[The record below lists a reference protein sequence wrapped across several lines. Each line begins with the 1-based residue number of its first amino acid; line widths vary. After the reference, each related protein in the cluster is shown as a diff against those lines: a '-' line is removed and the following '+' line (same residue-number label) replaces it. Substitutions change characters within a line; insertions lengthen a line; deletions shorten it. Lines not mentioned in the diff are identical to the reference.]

1 MKPVAWMCEANDW
14 GTWKPSL
21 FWVKSEDNCFRN
33 WVPLYTA
40 SLTCRENLQVADC
53 EMICNLKSSAPPEC
67 KTEAEKI
74 AYAFGWW
81 QAWEQMNKSYGH
93 LYGQVMDNEDTICKT
108 HPDAPHGFNRN
119 ASLTEGRYVCDCEY
133 WEPSDDGIDMSEE
146 CVHILDEHEH
156 NELKNALELQPF
168 VKEFFNKYLN
178 YVEES
183 ESGRLFN
190 PITIG
195 CCRAMMH
202 KPLDELLEK
211 MRVLS
216 GANPNPLYEDEDNGR

>member
-1 MKPVAWMCEANDW
+1 VDAKDFEI
-14 GTWKPSL
+14 
-21 FWVKSEDNCFRN
+21 
-33 WVPLYTA
+33 
-40 SLTCRENLQVADC
+40 Q
-53 EMICNLKSSAPPEC
+53 NLKSVMIAAAEEIAAHWDAHCNEEGYGPVNLMRRLEKGIPSEYAYKAGDFARLLKRVEELEQEK
-67 KTEAEKI
+67 KT
-74 AYAFGWW
+74 YGLV
-81 QAWEQMNKSYGH
+81 MDSYG
-93 LYGQVMDNEDTICKT
+93 LVMDYEDTICKT

-133 WEPSDDGIDMSEE
+133 WEPPDDGIDMSEE
-146 CVHILDEHEH
+146 CVHILDKHEH
-156 NELKNALELQPF
+156 NELKNALELQPL

-183 ESGRLFN
+183 DSGRLFN

-195 CCRAMMH
+195 CCRAMML
-202 KPLDELLEK
+202 KPLGELLEK